1 MSGVPSTSMSNSR
14 LLSFF
19 EHKKTR
25 LVAITLSIVSLVLL
39 SFGFG
44 LLTRELTI
52 EKQNVIVQ
60 GDLRESTTVEG
71 VSKEL
76 ETVEDANSFENL
88 DSLNVDLLAEI
99 INILSSD
106 FVDADFID
114 AELLRDAAIEGI
126 LAALNDPHTEYV
138 TQDEVEL
145 GNLDIGFYEGIGAT
159 VGGNEGGVIQIGVP
173 FRDSP
178 AERAGVRAGDLII
191 EVDGA
196 STEGWS
202 VAKAVSAIRGESGTE
217 VVLTVV
223 HTDGTEPRT
232 EKIIVVRGGIQ
243 VPSVSRV
250 PLFEVFRDSSG
261 VNLVDRDQNLVS
273 DIAYIHIQ
281 QFTPTTLNEIF
292 EVLGDLEAQ
301 KDYVGL
307 IVDVRLNPGGYVTST
322 LEVTDQFLD
331 SGTIL
336 IERRKGE
343 RDQIYSATQGGEYT
357 GIPIVILQ
365 DSSSASGAEVFSSA
379 LVDNGR
385 AIIIG
390 ERSYGKGTINQ
401 TRKLTACGNPQGC
414 GALYLSVGRWLRAS
428 SEEIEGIGIQPD
440 IEVPLTLGIYEK
452 YGDVQLLAAIDFL
465 RGMPIVETPLG
476 PTTIGSIVA
485 LNEADLVLTETQVF
499 LVLNGKIIEVPFEIF
514 DVTSIVIDGNLVEID
529 GNYYES
535 REGILVPL
543 N

>member
-60 GDLRESTTVEG
+60 GDLRESITVEG
-71 VSKEL
+71 VSKEP

-250 PLFEVFRDSSG
+250 PLFEVFKGSSG

-485 LNEADLVLTETQVF
+485 LNEADLVITETQVF

>member
-1 MSGVPSTSMSNSR
+1 MSGVPSTSTSNSR

-71 VSKEL
+71 VSKEP
-76 ETVEDANSFENL
+76 ETVEDADSFENL

-126 LAALNDPHTEYV
+126 LAALNDPHTDYV

-250 PLFEVFRDSSG
+250 PLFEVFRGSSG

-301 KDYVGL
+301 KEFWNEDMIWHGP
-307 IVDVRLNPGGYVTST
+307 PGFGEIHSLEGFLRDELSVFYEAFPDFNGDFDIIFANENWVAATGYVT
-322 LEVTDQFLD
+322 
-331 SGTIL
+331 GTH
-336 IERRKGE
+336 KG
-343 RDQIYSATQGGEYT
+343 DWL
-357 GIPIVILQ
+357 GIPATGKPMKMRYSDFWLIK
-365 DSSSASGAEVFSSA
+365 
-379 LVDNGR
+379 DNMLL
-385 AIIIG
+385 
-390 ERSYGKGTINQ
+390 ENWVM
-401 TRKLTACGNPQGC
+401 LDH
-414 GALYLSVGRWLRAS
+414 LSVL
-428 SEEIEGIGIQPD
+428 EQIGI
-440 IEVPLTLGIYEK
+440 
-452 YGDVQLLAAIDFL
+452 
-465 RGMPIVETPLG
+465 
-476 PTTIGSIVA
+476 
-485 LNEADLVLTETQVF
+485 N
-499 LVLNGKIIEVPFEIF
+499 PFNNNF
-514 DVTSIVIDGNLVEID
+514 
-529 GNYYES
+529 
-535 REGILVPL
+535 
-543 N
+543 

>member
-1 MSGVPSTSMSNSR
+1 MSGVPSTSTSNSR

-71 VSKEL
+71 VSKEP

-126 LAALNDPHTEYV
+126 LAALNDPHTDYV

-250 PLFEVFRDSSG
+250 PLFEVFKGSSG

-301 KDYVGL
+301 KNYVGL

-440 IEVPLTLGIYEK
+440 IEVPLTPGIYEK
-452 YGDVQLLAAIDFL
+452 YGEVQLLAAIDFL

-476 PTTIGSIVA
+476 PTTISSIVT
-485 LNEADLVLTETQVF
+485 LNETDLVLTETQVF